1 MDRLFDRLGELLRGL
16 PQEAPREARAPG
28 PGADPF
34 LREAEA
40 ELEEYLRTGRPKPER
55 GGRGRGSST
64 TPRPEFLRPD
74 YANLDLDPGAPFEEV
89 RRAHRR
95 LLRRYHP
102 DRYGRDP
109 EKQALATQITQ
120 RLNASF
126 RRIRD
131 FARRSA
137 AD

>member
-1 MDRLFDRLGELLRGL
+1 M
-16 PQEAPREARAPG
+16 
-28 PGADPF
+28 
-34 LREAEA
+34 
-40 ELEEYLRTGRPKPER
+40 EEYLRTGRPKPER
-55 GGRGRGSST
+55 LGRGRGSST
-64 TPRPEFLRPD
+64 SPTPEILRPD
-74 YANLDLDPGAPFEEV
+74 YANLQLDPGAPFEEV

-95 LLRRYHP
+95 FLRRYHP

-120 RLNASF
+120 RLNDSF

-131 FARRSA
+131 LARRSA